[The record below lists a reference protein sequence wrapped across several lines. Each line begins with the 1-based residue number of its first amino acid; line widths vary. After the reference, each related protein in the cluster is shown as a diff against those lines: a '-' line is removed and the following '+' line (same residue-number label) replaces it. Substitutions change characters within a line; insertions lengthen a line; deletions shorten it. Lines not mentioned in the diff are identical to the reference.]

1 MSAPTIRRFQE
12 GDETGLQRLLDR
24 CFGRFETWTADRV
37 AELTVVPDS
46 DTSELWVALDGSR
59 RVGCVR
65 VFGVPQAGTY
75 VIRELAVDTEP
86 QEPVAGNLLDLA
98 LEHLKGLDPSLIR
111 GSTLNVA
118 PYPDAYRQKGFTAVR
133 RALTLAWD
141 LTAPLPAPDWEDSG
155 VVGDALRHAPDHL
168 AELYVEGMRP
178 YWDWFI
184 DERGG
189 TEAYKQRV
197 AAHIAELADDG
208 SDEMWLAA
216 EIEGAA
222 VGLAFVTQLDEDEAD
237 MGGVYVIPAY
247 RNQGVGSALMW
258 ATLSG
263 LRERARKRLVVSETI
278 SSLDSDLPSIRLYKQ
293 WGARVRAEHLHLQLD
308 IAALRH

>member
-37 AELTVVPDS
+37 AELTVVPGF

-59 RVGCVR
+59 PVGCVR
-65 VFGVPQAGTY
+65 VFGVPQAGSY

-86 QEPVAGNLLDLA
+86 QEPVAGHLLDVA
-98 LEHLKGLDPSLIR
+98 LEHLRGLDPSLIR

-141 LTAPLPAPDWEDSG
+141 LTAPLPAPARAYSG
-155 VVGDALRHAPDHL
+155 VVGEALRHAPDHL

-189 TEAYKQRV
+189 TEAYKKRV
-197 AAHIAELADDG
+197 AAYIAELADDG
-208 SDEMWLAA
+208 GDEMWLAA

-237 MGGVYVIPAY
+237 MGGVYVLPAY
-247 RNQGVGSALMW
+247 RNQGIGSALMR

-263 LRERARKRLVVSETI
+263 LRERAKKLLVVSETI
-278 SSLDSDLPSIRLYKQ
+278 SSLDSDIPSIRLYKQ
-293 WGARVRAEHLHLQLD
+293 WGARVRAEYRHLQLH

>member
-37 AELTVVPDS
+37 AELTVVPGF

-59 RVGCVR
+59 PVGCVR
-65 VFGVPQAGTY
+65 VFGVPQAGSY

-86 QEPVAGNLLDLA
+86 QEPVAGHLLDVA
-98 LEHLKGLDPSLIR
+98 LEHLRGLDPSLIR
-111 GSTLNVA
+111 GSTLNMA

-141 LTAPLPAPDWEDSG
+141 LTAPLPAPARAYSG
-155 VVGDALRHAPDHL
+155 VVGEALRHAPDHL

-189 TEAYKQRV
+189 TEAYKKRV
-197 AAHIAELADDG
+197 AAYIAELADDG
-208 SDEMWLAA
+208 GDEMWLAA

-237 MGGVYVIPAY
+237 MGGVYVLPAY
-247 RNQGVGSALMW
+247 RNQGIGSALMR

-263 LRERARKRLVVSETI
+263 LRERAKKLLVVSETT
-278 SSLDSDLPSIRLYKQ
+278 SSLDSDIPSIRLYKQ
-293 WGARVRAEHLHLQLD
+293 WGARVRAEYRHLQLD